1 MKLSQHTKV
10 PAHRGMGLLEAVL
23 IFLSHGSSLNRRGM
37 CSHLSTE
44 LPGTLSWCPRNATQL
59 RNETWQSIHRVLE
72 TPQFPRQ
79 GLLHPSKP
87 LHWGSSLEPPRT
99 PPCSPVK
106 PFCVALDLSWDLT
119 GPSLGLVWFSLTAF
133 SRRLF
138 HTAHLVA
145 RNFLFPACVYSLPIS
160 IPCSC
165 ANPGHQFSAN
175 PRICTD
181 STQYFSLTAPNR
193 TKVLFSCLEPP
204 QSPDYPS
211 YFTFTCSSLNYFLRV
226 PTLLQRALLTSSQ

>member
-44 LPGTLSWCPRNATQL
+44 LPALSPGAPGMPLSLGMKRGRASTGSLRPPQLPR
-59 RNETWQSIHRVLE
+59 R
-72 TPQFPRQ
+72 
-79 GLLHPSKP
+79 GLLHSSKP

-145 RNFLFPACVYSLPIS
+145 RNFLFPACVDSLPIS

-175 PRICTD
+175 LRVCTD

-193 TKVLFSCLEPP
+193 TKVLFSCLEAP

-226 PTLLQRALLTSSQ
+226 LTLLQRVLLTSSR